1 MDISVIRKAVQK
13 LPSRPFVLTMNDGR
27 EFEIFY
33 PDWIFVESGHV
44 TIMDEGNRRAI
55 HLEPILIASL
65 SVDDTPEAVA
75 DMSLNDDPKLGSPDL

>member
-13 LPSRPFVLTMNDGR
+13 LPARPFVLTLNDGR
-27 EFEIFY
+27 EFEIFH

-65 SVDDTPEAVA
+65 SVEDSPEAA
-75 DMSLNDDPKLGSPDL
+75 SDIDFNDDPKFGSPDS